1 MVYGYIRVSS
11 ADQNL
16 DRQMDCMMTQM
27 INGETIDPDNIF
39 ADKMSGKDFERTS
52 YNEMLDTLEKG
63 DLLVIKSID
72 RLGRNYDMIIEQW
85 QYITRTLGADI
96 LVLDMPL
103 LDTRGHGKDLTGRLI
118 SDIVLQVLSYVA
130 QKERENIRER
140 QREGIASAM
149 LRGKRFG
156 RPTANIPG
164 DFIEVVTAY
173 RNKELT
179 FREVLEITGMKKATF
194 YRHVANMCTDD
205 NT

>member
-1 MVYGYIRVSS
+1 MIYGYIRVSS

-16 DRQMDCMMTQM
+16 DRQIDSLMTQR
-27 INGETIDPDNIF
+27 INGEAIDPDNIY
-39 ADKMSGKDFERTS
+39 ADKMSGKDFEREN
-52 YNEMLDTLEKG
+52 YNALLGMLEKG

-103 LDTRGHGKDLTGRLI
+103 LDTRGHGQDLTGKLI

-156 RPTANIPG
+156 RPSANLPD
-164 DFIEVVTAY
+164 DFNEIIASY
-173 RNKELT
+173 RRKMLT
-179 FREVLEITGMKKATF
+179 FREVLELTGMKKSTF
-194 YRHVANMCTDD
+194 YRYMSNVLLLAHS
-205 NT
+205 